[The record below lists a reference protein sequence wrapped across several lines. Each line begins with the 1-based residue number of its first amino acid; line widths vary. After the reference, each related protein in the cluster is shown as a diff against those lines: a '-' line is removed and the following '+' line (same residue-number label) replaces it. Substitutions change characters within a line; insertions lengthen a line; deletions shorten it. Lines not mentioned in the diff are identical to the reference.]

1 MTHDPLCPQQPRDD
15 GATLT
20 LLDGRPVYCACD
32 LIAKVRQDER
42 ERAGI
47 EQKTPTAKYPFTTRV
62 RQSTHD
68 HLCPQPVREL
78 SRPGLTV
85 IAGSCHC
92 ATIAKVREEEA
103 MARRDELLRQG
114 EERMLRWAIKTVES
128 IGLAE
133 TSTGEY
139 LSRRAVLAALRALQ
153 P

>member
-32 LIAKVRQDER
+32 LIAKLR
-42 ERAGI
+42 EQEKAN
-47 EQKTPTAKYPFTTRV
+47 
-62 RQSTHD
+62 
-68 HLCPQPVREL
+68 
-78 SRPGLTV
+78 
-85 IAGSCHC
+85 
-92 ATIAKVREEEA
+92 
-103 MARRDELLRQG
+103 ARRDELLRQG

-128 IGLAE
+128 IGQAE

-139 LSRRAVLAALRALQ
+139 LSRMAVLAALRSLQ

>member
-1 MTHDPLCPQQPRDD
+1 MTHDPLCPQ
-15 GATLT
+15 
-20 LLDGRPVYCACD
+20 PV
-32 LIAKVRQDER
+32 Q
-42 ERAGI
+42 
-47 EQKTPTAKYPFTTRV
+47 
-62 RQSTHD
+62 
-68 HLCPQPVREL
+68 EL

-85 IAGSCHC
+85 IAGTCHC

-128 IGLAE
+128 IGQTE
-133 TSTGEY
+133 TSHGQY